1 MTFAIFNL
9 SGNIPV
15 IRDWLIIKI
24 NDVTIDGLINFS
36 NSVEIES
43 YPALL
48 FRLKQLIPCDTISSD
63 VNLKVKEC
71 VDLFF
76 R

>member
-9 SGNIPV
+9 SGNTPV
-15 IRDWLIIKI
+15 IRDWLIIQV
-24 NDVTIDGLINFS
+24 NDGTIDGLINFS

-48 FRLKQLIPCDTISSD
+48 FSLKQLITLVTISSD
-63 VNLKVKEC
+63 VNLKVKVC

>member
-15 IRDWLIIKI
+15 IRDWLIIKV
-24 NDVTIDGLINFS
+24 NDGTIDGLINFS

-48 FRLKQLIPCDTISSD
+48 FGLKQLITLVTIFSD
-63 VNLKVKEC
+63 VNLKVKVC

-76 R
+76 K

>member
-9 SGNIPV
+9 SGNTPV
-15 IRDWLIIKI
+15 IRDWLIIQV
-24 NDVTIDGLINFS
+24 NDGTIDGLINFS

-48 FRLKQLIPCDTISSD
+48 FSLKQLINLVTISSD
-63 VNLKVKEC
+63 VNLKVKVC